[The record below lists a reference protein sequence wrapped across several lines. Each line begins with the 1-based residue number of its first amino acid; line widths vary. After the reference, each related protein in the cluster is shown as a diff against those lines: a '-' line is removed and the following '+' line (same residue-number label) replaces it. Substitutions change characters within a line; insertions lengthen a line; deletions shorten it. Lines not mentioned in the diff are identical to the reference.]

1 MDAGVSF
8 RVKGR
13 VQGVAFRAFVQ
24 TTGRQFGI
32 KGWVKNNADGS
43 VSGYAEGDKGL
54 LVEFIKELQIGN
66 RWSSVEALEEEEHA
80 FSGEFQSFE
89 IRY

>member
-1 MDAGVSF
+1 MDSAVQF
-8 RVKGR
+8 RVTGR

-24 TTGRQFGI
+24 RTARQIGLN
-32 KGWVKNNADGS
+32 GWVKNNPDGS
-43 VSGYAEGDKGL
+43 VSGFAEGDQGL
-54 LVEFIKELQIGN
+54 LVEFIKQVKIGN
-66 RWSSVEALEEEEHA
+66 RWSNVRSLEQEPQA

>member
-1 MDAGVSF
+1 MDHGIAF
-8 RVKGR
+8 RVTGR

-24 TTGRQFGI
+24 KTARELGLA
-32 KGWVKNNADGS
+32 GWVKNNPDGS

-54 LVEFIKELQIGN
+54 LIEFIKQVRIGN
-66 RWSSVEALEEEEHA
+66 RWSDVSGLEEQA
-80 FSGEFQSFE
+80 QSFTGDFSSFD